1 MTKEVNLFDNL
12 ADVTPAPTESDLTFD
27 FEYTPAEIKII
38 GKEALEA
45 TLAHYVEKY
54 KNYVVT
60 AETFEEDAK
69 IRANLNTLQRT
80 IKSAVKDKL
89 ADYNKP
95 IDEIKK
101 WVDDLLKPIESI
113 KKTIDEG
120 VKEFEEKE
128 RLKRVEAIKGLFQES
143 IVKSGRE
150 IDIRL
155 FSQCFDEF
163 SKKGYFMADNIR
175 PKKATIGTIDGIVA
189 EEVAKQKERENA
201 LIQITEAA
209 AKADFGPASY
219 IRSFEQGTSL
229 ADILQAI
236 ADDKALADKARE
248 EAKQKREL
256 SKRIEEMTAIALSKG
271 LNPAKYVRMLE
282 DGTSSLV
289 VHEELMNDAHR
300 LEEEIAAQQQA
311 IQEEQEHIAEHAP
324 NLQNSSEFKREN
336 TSEGKYTAEPQNAT
350 EAKIEPN
357 KKTVKW
363 QGDFKITFPDSTTAK
378 LFGGEGGL
386 YDQHGV
392 AVEKLGDWVKL

>member
-12 ADVTPAPTESDLTFD
+12 ADVAPAPTSSDLTFD
-27 FEYTPAEIKII
+27 FEYTPAEIKVV

-45 TLAHYVEKY
+45 TLVHYVEKY

-101 WVDDLLKPIESI
+101 WIDDLLKPIEDV
-113 KKTIDEG
+113 KKSIDEG
-120 VKEFEEKE
+120 VKEFEERE
-128 RLKRVEAIKGLFQES
+128 RLKRVETIKGLFQGF
-143 IVKSGRE
+143 INQSGRD
-150 IDIRL
+150 IDVL
-155 FSQCFDEF
+155 SFSHHFDEF
-163 SKKGYFMADNIR
+163 SKKGHFMADNIR
-175 PKKATIGTIDGIVA
+175 PKKATVDTISGIVA
-189 EEVAKQKERENA
+189 EEVAKQKEYENA

-219 IRSFEQGTSL
+219 VRSFKQGASL

-236 ADDKALADKARE
+236 VDDKALADKDRE
-248 EAKQKREL
+248 EEKRRREL
-256 SKRIEEMTAIALSKG
+256 AKRIEEMTAIASGKG
-271 LNPAKYVRMLE
+271 LNPAKYIQMLKS
-282 DGTSSLV
+282 GASSLV
-289 VHEELMNDAHR
+289 VHEELVNDAR
-300 LEEEIAAQQQA
+300 QLEELATQQQA
-311 IQEEQEHIAEHAP
+311 VQNEQEQIAEHAP
-324 NLQNSSEFKREN
+324 NRQNSNEIEREN
-336 TSEGKYTAEPQNAT
+336 TSEGEIYRRTKNTT

-357 KKTVKW
+357 KKIVKW
-363 QGDFKITFPDSTTAK
+363 QGDFKITFPDAATAK